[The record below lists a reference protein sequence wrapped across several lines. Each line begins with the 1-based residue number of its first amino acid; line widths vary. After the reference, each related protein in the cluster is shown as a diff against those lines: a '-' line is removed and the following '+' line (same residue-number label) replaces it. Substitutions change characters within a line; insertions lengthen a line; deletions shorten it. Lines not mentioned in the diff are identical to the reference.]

1 MPPSSAWPRPNPTRC
16 TGSSSHPDDW
26 QLLVVDLFLK
36 EGSGLG
42 VLRSCIGRASL
53 QARVVLSNYINADI
67 RARCMALAADA
78 VFDKS
83 RELEAFFD
91 YCNRGERAHSRAG

>member
-1 MPPSSAWPRPNPTRC
+1 M
-16 TGSSSHPDDW
+16 
-26 QLLVVDLFLK
+26 DLFLK

-42 VLRSCIGRASL
+42 VLRSCMSRPRSKRA
-53 QARVVLSNYINADI
+53 VVLSNYVNADI
-67 RARCMALAADA
+67 RARCMALGADA

-91 YCNRGERAHSRAG
+91 YCNDGKRAHSRML